1 MPRPDFDAPAWVK
14 AHLAGWPALTQG
26 LALELL
32 MKYGS
37 PDESTPYRL
46 IWHSNAPWTRTVL
59 LKEGSV
65 HNFPKPHQDVLE
77 QTVAYRVPPEK
88 VGDLVAYDGSLVV
101 DRTRGELTAHCDTER
116 SNILTLKIA
125 DDIVKGERTVEQALA
140 YHAQVVRGVETGDA
154 ERYAQRLKFAPA
166 AAAQSADPADE
177 APLLRHLGE

>member
-116 SNILTLKIA
+116 SNILTLNIA
-125 DDIVKGERTVEQALA
+125 DDIVKGERSVEQALA
-140 YHAQVVRGVETGDA
+140 YHAQVVRGVETGDT